1 MVTLFLSPAPSTFS
15 KCENLTPQLVFLT
28 FPYSFGSDIRSTSTG
43 IILNDEMDDFSS
55 PNMTNDYGLPP
66 SPANYIEPGKRPL
79 SSMSP
84 AIVVDENGDVAL
96 VVGGAGGSKITTS
109 VALVILKHLWFGE
122 DLERAMNERR
132 LHHQL
137 FPMAIQYE
145 TDFDE
150 VIVEGL
156 AAIGHNYTISSTSGF
171 AALTAISKK
180 DNNLSAVYDERR
192 GGNSTI
198 FSE

>member
-1 MVTLFLSPAPSTFS
+1 M
-15 KCENLTPQLVFLT
+15 
-28 FPYSFGSDIRSTSTG
+28 STG

-55 PNMTNDYGLPP
+55 PNQTNDYGLPA

-84 AIVVDENGDVAL
+84 SIVVDENGDVVL

-109 VALVILKHLWFGE
+109 VALVILRHLWFGE
-122 DLERAMNERR
+122 DLEQAMQVKR

-137 FPMAIQYE
+137 YPMAIQYE

-150 VIVEGL
+150 VVVEGL
-156 AAIGHNYTISSTSGF
+156 AAIGHNYTISSTDGF

-180 DNNLSAVYDERR
+180 GNEVEAVYDNRR
-192 GGNSTI
+192 GGNSTV